1 MLQRLPRRAKS
12 LHKGISANFTT
23 GDNGCEKGGGLPKV
37 IVQVGATA
45 EAAVAADAALGV
57 EGSAA
62 ADVARGPMQGRA
74 SKKFF
79 GHQLN
84 QLHSRH
90 GPTQWHPSTL
100 QAAGGAAAGEAATA
114 AEAAAT
120 AEAVVAADA
129 VVAAE
134 GAWRARM
141 WLIYWVVTCA
151 SFLRLNLLKKSCIAV
166 SL

>member
-1 MLQRLPRRAKS
+1 MLQRLPRCAKS
-12 LHKGISANFTT
+12 LHKRISANLTT

-62 ADVARGPMQGRA
+62 ADVARGPRA
-74 SKKFF
+74 VLQRSFF

-90 GPTQWHPSTL
+90 GPTQRHPSTL

-134 GAWRARM
+134 GAWHARM
-141 WLIYWVVTCA
+141 
-151 SFLRLNLLKKSCIAV
+151 
-166 SL
+166 

>member
-1 MLQRLPRRAKS
+1 MLKGHFQRSSLQFKWTHSKIFPCWQEQLVLQRLPRRAKS

-79 GHQLN
+79 RA
-84 QLHSRH
+84 SAE
-90 GPTQWHPSTL
+90 S
-100 QAAGGAAAGEAATA
+100 AAFSSWTNSVTPLDTPGS
-114 AEAAAT
+114 
-120 AEAVVAADA
+120 
-129 VVAAE
+129 
-134 GAWRARM
+134 WRCCC
-141 WLIYWVVTCA
+141 W
-151 SFLRLNLLKKSCIAV
+151 
-166 SL
+166 